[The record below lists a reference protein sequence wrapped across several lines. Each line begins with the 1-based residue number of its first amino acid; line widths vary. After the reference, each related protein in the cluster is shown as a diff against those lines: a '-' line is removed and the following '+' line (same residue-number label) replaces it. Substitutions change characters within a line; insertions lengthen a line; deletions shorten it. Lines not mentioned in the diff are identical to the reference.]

1 MSNMRKK
8 NDSTLPKPAPQ
19 ISPNKTSK
27 ITKKILGNPMESVQ
41 TEKLPTKVVF
51 SRKSSIKVNK
61 GNNSPK

>member
-8 NDSTLPKPAPQ
+8 NDSTLPKPVPQ
-19 ISPNKTSK
+19 ISPDKTSK
-27 ITKKILGNPMESVQ
+27 ITKKNPGNPMKSVQ

-51 SRKSSIKVNK
+51 SRSGSIKVNK